1 MPLRDINGTRSRD
14 LDSNFTII
22 SLNTRF
28 KVEWVP
34 PTIEIFRLV
43 EIATICEDA
52 TILNPHDASI

>member
-1 MPLRDINGTRSRD
+1 MNGTRSRD
-14 LDSNFTII
+14 LDSNFAII
-22 SLNTRF
+22 SLNMRF
-28 KVEWVP
+28 KIEWVT